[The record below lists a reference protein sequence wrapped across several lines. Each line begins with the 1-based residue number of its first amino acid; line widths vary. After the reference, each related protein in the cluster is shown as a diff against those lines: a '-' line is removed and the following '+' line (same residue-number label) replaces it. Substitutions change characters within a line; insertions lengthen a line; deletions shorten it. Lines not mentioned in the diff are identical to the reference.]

1 MEEVLNEV
9 ISNIILNMDNM
20 IKQLIIQ
27 ESKWLDNYIK
37 LNK

>member
-9 ISNIILNMDNM
+9 ISKIIFNMDNM

-27 ESKWLDNYIK
+27 ESKWLDTYVK
-37 LNK
+37 LDK

>member
-9 ISNIILNMDNM
+9 ISKIIFNMDNM

-27 ESKWLDNYIK
+27 ESKWLDNYVK
-37 LNK
+37 LDK